1 MGRRT
6 ENAKILTH
14 RDIPGESGYL
24 AELVQSDERRLRLLG
39 LSTDEFLQHLGEQL
53 PGWRWRG
60 EEQMGEGRWQMR
72 SGRRRPTRSYFSGES
87 KRKER
92 FE

>member
-60 EEQMGEGRWQMR
+60 GRTN
-72 SGRRRPTRSYFSGES
+72 GRRKMADE
-87 KRKER
+87 KREKETDPVVLQR
-92 FE
+92 GVEEERKV